1 MIDTSYQLF
10 KHALFFNYN
19 IELGPPA
26 LLIKSPFGGSASL
39 LYRIAEILGLPKPE
53 TKEALTASAKY
64 YWDLLIDYP
73 KIIQSINLQPGKYS
87 VPDITR
93 YINDAYNPAISN
105 ETYGK
110 LFAITLANNFADYTI
125 EFEVTEMHIAMIKH
139 IGIWYMEYNYAYF
152 LSPKWDKS
160 PPEYAASDAG
170 LLTEKLLEIHSNAVL
185 PENKHVLLNWPTI
198 TPDPNR
204 PYGRNYYY
212 WDLEDMH
219 VPNIHADGEYDQDNE
234 RIAFSLQREKEID
247 ALFLEATFAM
257 QAMALY
263 GEIRNDQ

>member
-1 MIDTSYQLF
+1 MIDTSYRLF
-10 KHALFFNYN
+10 KQALFFSYN

-26 LLIKSPFGGSASL
+26 LLIKSPFGGSAPL
-39 LYRIAEILGLPKPE
+39 LYRIAEILGLNKPE
-53 TKEALTASAKY
+53 TKEALTESAKY

-73 KIIQSINLQPGKYS
+73 KIIQSIDLQPGKYS

-93 YINDAYNPAISN
+93 YINEAYDPAISN

-110 LFAITLANNFADYTI
+110 LFAIALENNFAEYTI
-125 EFEVTEMHIAMIKH
+125 EFEVTEMHLTMIKN
-139 IGIWYMEYNYAYF
+139 IKIWYMEYDSAYF
-152 LSPKWDKS
+152 LSPRWDKN

-170 LLTEKLLEIHSNAVL
+170 LLTEKLLWIHSSALL

-198 TPDPNR
+198 TPDPKR

-219 VPNIHADGEYDQDNE
+219 VSNINAEGEYDPDNE
-234 RIAFSLQREKEID
+234 RKAFSIQREKEID
-247 ALFLEATFAM
+247 ALFIEATFAM
-257 QAMALY
+257 QAMAMY
-263 GEIRNDQ
+263 GEIRK